1 MIHRAVAALAGA
13 ALFLLMASPLSAGP
27 PGTFAVAA
35 DHFVLN
41 GKPFQILSGEMHY
54 PRIPREYWRDRL
66 LKARA
71 MGLNTIC
78 TYLFW
83 NCHEPAPGQFT
94 FEGNLD
100 IAAFVQEARQAGLY
114 VIIRPGPYVCSEWD
128 FGGLPAWLL
137 RDREAKVR
145 CMDPP
150 YIAAV
155 QRYIRRVA
163 AELHGLQIS
172 AGGPIIMVQVENEYG
187 SYGNDKEYMR
197 VLRDMY
203 RSAGFTVPLFTS
215 DGGAQYLLESGTLDD
230 VIPVVNFG
238 DGPEGNFAELTKFRS
253 GVPQMCGEYWC
264 GWFTHWGD
272 KEWGRA
278 DLKRQKGELEWMLK
292 TGKSVNLYMF
302 HGGTNFG
309 FYAGANY
316 GKAYEPD
323 ITSYDYDA
331 PLDEAGRPTEKFFA
345 FRDIL
350 KHHQHAGAQLP
361 ELPGPLPSIE
371 ISSIPL
377 TECVSLSA
385 SLPAPVRI
393 PQPKSMESFDQSFGF
408 LLYRT
413 TLIGPK
419 SGTLDITDLH
429 DYASVF
435 VDGRLVGR
443 VDRRLGQKSIELPA
457 STTPTPTLD
466 ILVEGM
472 GRVNFGPY
480 LLDRKGI
487 TDRVTLAGVTLMNWE
502 VFLLPMD
509 AASLNRLKFLPC
521 DSVPAP
527 GFFKGTFK
535 LAEIGDTYLDMKG
548 WKKGFVWVNGHN
560 LGRFWDAGPQER
572 LFVPGAWLWRG
583 QNEIVVF
590 DIEKTRAP
598 ALRCVKAMR

>member
-1 MIHRAVAALAGA
+1 MIRFCIIAHAALAL
-13 ALFLLMASPLSAGP
+13 ALLCPLPALAFS
-27 PGTFAVAA
+27 PGTFAIAS

-41 GKPFQILSGEMHY
+41 GKPFQILSGELHY

-150 YIAAV
+150 YVAAV

-187 SYGNDKEYMR
+187 SYGNDKEYLR
-197 VLRDMY
+197 LLRDEL
-203 RSAGFTVPLFTS
+203 RRFGFTVPLYTS
-215 DGGAQYLLESGTLDD
+215 DGGARYLLESGTLDD
-230 VIPVVNFG
+230 VLPVVNFG
-238 DGPEGNFAELTKFRS
+238 EGPEGNFAELGKFRS
-253 GVPQMCGEYWC
+253 GIPHMCGEYWC

-278 DLKRQKGELEWMLK
+278 DLTRQSAELSWMLK

-309 FYAGANY
+309 FYAGANFT
-316 GKAYEPD
+316 KAYEPD
-323 ITSYDYDA
+323 VTSYDYDA
-331 PLDEAGRPTEKFFA
+331 PLDEAGRHTKKFYV
-345 FRDIL
+345 FRDL
-350 KHHQHAGAQLP
+350 LRQYQHGGAGLP
-361 ELPGPLPSIE
+361 ELPVPLPSIE
-371 ISSIPL
+371 VSSIPL
-377 TECVSLSA
+377 TECAPLFG
-385 SLPAPVRI
+385 SLPAPVRV
-393 PQPKSMESFDQSFGF
+393 PQPKSMESFGQSYGF
-408 LLYRT
+408 ILYRT
-413 TLIGPK
+413 TLIGPQ
-419 SGTLDITDLH
+419 SGTLEITDPH
-429 DYASVF
+429 DYASIYVN
-435 VDGRLVGR
+435 GRLIGR
-443 VDRRLGQKSIELPA
+443 IDRRLGQSSLELPA
-457 STTPTPTLD
+457 GTGPAPTLD

-472 GRVNFGPY
+472 GRVNFGPR

-509 AASLNRLKFLPC
+509 APYLNGLRYTGA
-521 DSVPAP
+521 DSVSAP
-527 GFFKGTFK
+527 GFFKGMFN
-535 LAEIGDTYLDMKG
+535 LADNGDTYLDMKG
-548 WKKGFVWVNGHN
+548 WKKGVVWVNGHN
-560 LGRFWDAGPQER
+560 LGRFWDVGPQER
-572 LFVPGAWLWRG
+572 LFVPGPFLWRG

-598 ALRCVKAMR
+598 ALRCVKTMR